1 MTGQLHVLMLQPL
14 LEILKHRKKMQQCYD
29 HQLQYFDIK
38 TDVSSVR
45 INWNV
50 TKSVEVTC
58 DHILHRGVDA
68 SVEEV
73 LPLRSV
79 LSFSQIDF
87 FVC

>member
-1 MTGQLHVLMLQPL
+1 MLQPL
-14 LEILKHRKKMQQCYD
+14 LKKRCNNATTG
-29 HQLQYFDIK
+29 LQYFDIK

-45 INWNV
+45 INWNI
-50 TKSVEVTC
+50 TRSVEVMC

-79 LSFSQIDF
+79 LSFSQIVF
-87 FVC
+87 FCVLDVETKTN